1 MGQDWTV
8 VSGSEEGLTQI
19 GQKGGPRH
27 CVVWNFPID
36 LTFRSTNI
44 FGWPQIVLAV
54 YGLDGLGRD
63 VIRGYG
69 ALHFPTTT
77 GRHVLKV
84 NLFAPQAASPLQ
96 RLTAWASAAQA
107 EFVDAKFA
115 AKAAGRDGILQTSTC
130 LLSVADVY
138 SGSSV
143 IQWLG
148 YIGNQHC
155 NQGHDSCW
163 LLGRHHYSAIIDI
176 DRCEIPV

>member
-8 VSGSEEGLTQI
+8 VSGAEDGLTQI
-19 GQKGGPRH
+19 GQKGGSKH

-36 LTFRSTNI
+36 LTFRSSNI

-69 ALHFPTTT
+69 AIHFPTTV

-96 RLTAWASAAQA
+96 RLTAWVNAAQA
-107 EFVDAKFA
+107 EFVDPKFA
-115 AKAAGRDGILQTSTC
+115 AKAVGRDGMCENISCICCFVDVMIVVRVSSNGIATVVINIATKDLTAAGYSIGTS
-130 LLSVADVY
+130 SQP
-138 SGSSV
+138 
-143 IQWLG
+143 I
-148 YIGNQHC
+148 
-155 NQGHDSCW
+155 
-163 LLGRHHYSAIIDI
+163 
-176 DRCEIPV
+176 